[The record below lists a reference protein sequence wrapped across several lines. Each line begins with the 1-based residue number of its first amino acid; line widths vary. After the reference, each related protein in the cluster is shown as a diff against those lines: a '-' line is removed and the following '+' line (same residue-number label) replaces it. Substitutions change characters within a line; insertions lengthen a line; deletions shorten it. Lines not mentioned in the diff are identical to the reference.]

1 LTVFGTFVIWAT
13 AGMYWVTPRLAG
25 RELYSKNLAQWHY
38 WLTVVGFSIMA
49 FDLTIQ
55 GLMQGTMLQ
64 AGADFVDSMAAM
76 KPYWFVR
83 TLAGI
88 TMDIGAA
95 LGFWNLY
102 MTIRHGE
109 PIPVPAGAPANYL
122 PEPKWS

>member
-1 LTVFGTFVIWAT
+1 VI
-13 AGMYWVTPRLAG
+13 
-25 RELYSKNLAQWHY
+25 
-38 WLTVVGFSIMA
+38 GFSIMA

-64 AGADFVDSMAAM
+64 AGADFVDSMSAM
-76 KPYWFVR
+76 KPYWLVR
-83 TLAGI
+83 SLAGI

-102 MTIRHGE
+102 MTIKQGK
-109 PIPVPAGAPANYL
+109 PIPAPPGAPANYL

>member
-1 LTVFGTFVIWAT
+1 
-13 AGMYWVTPRLAG
+13 
-25 RELYSKNLAQWHY
+25 
-38 WLTVVGFSIMA
+38 
-49 FDLTIQ
+49 
-55 GLMQGTMLQ
+55 MQGTMLQ

-76 KPYWFVR
+76 KPYLFVR

-102 MTIRHGE
+102 MTIGHGE
-109 PIPVPAGAPANYL
+109 PIPVPAGAPVNFL

>member
-1 LTVFGTFVIWAT
+1 
-13 AGMYWVTPRLAG
+13 
-25 RELYSKNLAQWHY
+25 
-38 WLTVVGFSIMA
+38 
-49 FDLTIQ
+49 
-55 GLMQGTMLQ
+55 MLQ

-102 MTIRHGE
+102 MTIKHGE
-109 PIPVPAGAPANYL
+109 IISVPAAAPVNYL